1 MSEQA
6 VGLFMLALVPLG
18 WAFYL
23 LPTIIA
29 FRRRHPNRWLI
40 TAINVFLG
48 ATGIGWAGA
57 LVWAFNAA
65 HRTEQ
70 ADGSHGGESGLNLFV
85 NDVQRVSLIGAGTG
99 PAERDAFM
107 NGAPLSASMAVADL
121 ERLGRLRGTGHLNEA
136 EFASLK
142 ASVLQRVR

>member
-1 MSEQA
+1 MNEQA
-6 VGLFMLALVPLG
+6 FAAFVLVLVPLA

-40 TAINVFLG
+40 TAINFFLG
-48 ATGIGWAGA
+48 GTGIGWAGA
-57 LVWAFNAA
+57 LAWAFHAA

-70 ADGSHGGESGLNLFV
+70 SDGSNGGESGLNLFI
-85 NDVQRVSLIGAGTG
+85 NDVQRVRWSGAGTEPVEPEAHPG
-99 PAERDAFM
+99 
-107 NGAPLSASMAVADL
+107 GAGLSASTAVADL
-121 ERLGRLRGTGHLNEA
+121 ERLGRLRGAGELSEA

-142 ASVLQRVR
+142 AAVLQRLG

>member
-6 VGLFMLALVPLG
+6 AGLFILALVPLG
-18 WAFYL
+18 WAFYV

-29 FRRRHPNRWLI
+29 FRRHHPNRWLI
-40 TAINVFLG
+40 AAINVFLG

-57 LVWAFNAA
+57 LVWAFHAA

-85 NDVQRVSLIGAGTG
+85 NDVRRVSVVGSGAG
-99 PAERDAFM
+99 PAERNAPASA
-107 NGAPLSASMAVADL
+107 APLSTSRAVADL
-121 ERLGRLRGTGHLNEA
+121 ERLGRLRGTGHLSEA

>member
-1 MSEQA
+1 MNEQA
-6 VGLFMLALVPLG
+6 FAAFVLVLVPLA

-40 TAINVFLG
+40 TAINFFLG
-48 ATGIGWAGA
+48 GTGIGWAGA
-57 LVWAFNAA
+57 LVWAFHAA

-85 NDVQRVSLIGAGTG
+85 NDVRRVQLIKGGAV
-99 PAERDAFM
+99 PAEPKAFAT
-107 NGAPLSASMAVADL
+107 GAHLRPGTAMAEL
-121 ERLGRLRGTGHLNEA
+121 EQLGRLHSGGHLSEA

-142 ASVLQRVR
+142 AIVLLRLG